1 MQESSLALTPF
12 PSYILDE
19 ARFKPTFDCESS
31 SWTIP
36 VFVVWKNIVSMTRA
50 VKVDF
55 SLPTIFHQLKEK
67 KSLEKNEF
75 SNDLL
80 HDLRARIVC
89 TVTAAVLHYRCILL
103 K

>member
-50 VKVDF
+50 LKVDF
-55 SLPTIFHQLKEK
+55 SLPTI
-67 KSLEKNEF
+67 